1 MTTPET
7 YPKLT
12 QADTD
17 FCLNQYVAGLLTPKL
32 VSNKVVGKFSS
43 EYSEQIIEE
52 TLIRLH
58 EIAEVVE
65 LNGQKNA
72 QEFHKLASVE
82 LHKSLKGIGDA
93 LRDPDF
99 WRWVNFMGDAYG
111 ASLVDLRYGN
121 ETPGSA
127 QSQYY
132 GIGRNNQ
139 GLISSLWLRADITY
153 DDGLSD
159 PYSLCT
165 AISDLDFW
173 WSHVI
178 RLSFSSCR
186 NMTKA
191 FVKFVSEN
199 NIPRGDTKDPNNT
212 GFRDLEPELVRRF
225 ATTAFELMDQQQAY
239 QFIEN
244 VWEDRSRWKILK

>member
-1 MTTPET
+1 MTTLET
-7 YPKLT
+7 YPKLSL
-12 QADTD
+12 ADAD
-17 FCLNQYVAGLLTPKL
+17 FCLTQYMAGLLTA
-32 VSNKVVGKFSS
+32 KVVSKKVIGKFGAQNQ
-43 EYSEQIIEE
+43 EQIIEE

-58 EIAEVVE
+58 EIAEVVK

-72 QEFHKLASVE
+72 QEFHELASVE
-82 LHKSLKGIGDA
+82 LHTSFAKVGDA
-93 LRDPDF
+93 IRDPDF

-153 DDGLSD
+153 EQDSSD
-159 PYSLCT
+159 PYSLCK

-239 QFIEN
+239 QFIEK
-244 VWEDRSRWKILK
+244 VWEDRNKWKIIK

>member
-1 MTTPET
+1 MTTLET
-7 YPKLT
+7 YPRLT
-12 QADTD
+12 LADAD
-17 FCLNQYVAGLLTPKL
+17 FCLNQYVAGLLTPQM
-32 VSNKVVGKFSS
+32 VANKVLGKFSS
-43 EYSEQIIEE
+43 EHTEQAIEE

-58 EIAEVVE
+58 EIAELVE

-82 LHKSLKGIGDA
+82 LHKSLKGVGIA

-139 GLISSLWLRADITY
+139 GLISSLWLRADITFEQ
-153 DDGLSD
+153 DSSD
-159 PYSLCT
+159 PYSLCN

-191 FVKFVSEN
+191 FVKFISEN
-199 NIPRGDTKDPNNT
+199 DIPRGDTKDLNNT

-239 QFIEN
+239 HFIEK
-244 VWEDRSRWKILK
+244 VWEDRDRWKILR